1 MLKKL
6 FFLLFISLFLPAIA
20 FAQLPDPSSICS
32 FDPIYAD
39 PLEPPPP
46 VVYQI
51 DIGFVIDGVEDY
63 RTNCFGT
70 GFSFTGSSTF
80 APAGQADLTAS
91 VSEGSVTLSA
101 SAAQSGITLDA
112 HPRFA
117 DLNVTVTP
125 WVLSDISGSTYFF
138 NGEQTSFINTV
149 QTAQSH
155 PDTTASTQYSSALC
169 NGCTETTDIVPFSGT
184 VFPQGVISSFPE
196 IAAEAVYVKTRDIK
210 AGASVNVPSTENSLY
225 PGPNGAE
232 ASNQV
237 TAAGVV
243 HIENYY
249 DDGLNCSADSKNIGN
264 PINVATGNKYQS
276 ATDYQGAGDNPLS
289 LVRSYNSRQ
298 TAKDSPFGPGWT
310 HNFNSRIDFL
320 DGDRKVRVWRPDGRA
335 FFHNWIGGGW
345 DKPADFFGRFFIV
358 AATGDYEFTENFD
371 DKEIYDQF
379 TGKLKQVIF
388 KTGYTQDFTY
398 TNGLLT
404 QVSDL
409 FGKTLTF
416 TYNAENRVQSL
427 RDPSGQVITYEYDT
441 SGNLKRVNYPDVG
454 GGSTSVEYHYEDTNF
469 PNALTGMT
477 DETGER
483 VSTYAYEEIPYSQ
496 QMPYRD
502 VKRAILTEKAGGA
515 ESFSQ
520 SNAANLSTSFTNAA
534 GRESVYAF
542 KRREGRYKIDNI
554 EGLETAPGG
563 CPATSKFNTFTTNG
577 MIETQTDKEGN
588 VTEFTYDFSNTR
600 VETETTGLRW
610 ENDVVGST
618 VVNTPD
624 TTTTTKAWL
633 NLKPTSITTDKLS
646 TTFTYNPQGRLER
659 RTETDVTTQTVPY
672 STNGRQRSWNY
683 SYTFYS
689 GTAKV
694 MTESIDGP
702 RTDVN
707 DTTVR
712 EFDAEGNLTKVTN
725 PLGHITLL
733 ENYDANGRPGRIT
746 DANGTVTNLTYHPRG
761 WLLTSSLSDPE
772 LGAITTEYQ
781 YHPNGLLKRVILP
794 NNSYLEYQY
803 NAAEHLTALIAGE
816 KSGTTFTEIERI
828 DYTPSL
834 LDGEWESATTKDGA
848 GTVTRVQT
856 RVFDELGRLKEL
868 LGANS
873 QQTLFDYDK
882 NDLLGLTSEVGETS
896 TLTTSNEYDS
906 IQRLKKT
913 TDALS
918 GEVDY
923 AYDTEGNITSI
934 SDQRDNTTSYIY
946 DGFGNLI
953 QESSPD
959 AGTVVYHYDL
969 ADNLSRKIDARGIE
983 TLWAYDAL
991 NRITQ
996 ISFPANPAENKTFEY
1011 DIGTNAKGRLNK
1023 VSDEAGITS
1032 YAYDARGNQTL
1043 TSRVTGLLTLATSYH
1058 YNSVDQ
1064 VDSITY
1070 PSGRVVEFSF
1080 DALGRPN
1087 ALAAKANVGATAT
1100 SLISNITYK
1109 PFGPPNSMD
1118 FSNGLSRNLSF
1129 DTDYRIT
1136 GIDVSDGTSSVQN
1149 LSYQYDR
1156 FNNITILDNNLNST
1170 YSQGFFYDN
1179 LHRLTEASGGYGQ
1192 CSFTYDAVGNRTQ
1205 KQTVLSGNTETE
1217 IYAYPPPGSGNRL
1230 LSVDDGATTRSFSY
1244 DAAGNVTNDD
1254 KGTGTDVTLEFNN
1267 NNRLTSV
1274 DATVN

>member
-6 FFLLFISLFLPAIA
+6 FSLLFISLFLPAIA
-20 FAQLPDPSSICS
+20 LAQLPDPSSICS
-32 FDPIYAD
+32 FDPIYTD

-46 VVYQI
+46 VIYEVE
-51 DIGFVIDGVEDY
+51 IGYIVDGFDDY
-63 RTNCFGT
+63 RVNCLGT
-70 GFSFTGSSTF
+70 SFSFSHSTTF
-80 APAGQADLTAS
+80 APNGEASLEAS
-91 VSEGSVTLSA
+91 VSEGSINL
-101 SAAQSGITLDA
+101 AARATQSGFILSE
-112 HPRFA
+112 HSNYA
-117 DLNVTVTP
+117 DVSVRVTP
-125 WVLSDISGSTYFF
+125 WVLSDLSGTSYFF
-138 NGEQTSFINTV
+138 SGEQTSYIYEVGTSL
-149 QTAQSH
+149 SH
-155 PDTTASTQYSSALC
+155 PDTVFKTPYANKLSLC
-169 NGCTETTDIVPFSGT
+169 RGCTETTDIPGFSGLAFQSGST
-184 VFPQGVISSFPE
+184 PFPE
-196 IAAEAVYVKTRDIK
+196 IASGAFYRRTRDIK
-210 AGASVNVPSTENSLY
+210 AGALVNVPATEGSLY

-232 ASNQV
+232 AINNV

-249 DDGLNCSADSKNIGN
+249 DDGLNCSPDSKNIGN

-276 ATDYQGAGDNPLS
+276 ETDYQGAGDNPLS

-310 HNFNSRIDFL
+310 HNFNSRIDFI
-320 DGDRKVRVWRPDGRA
+320 DEYRKLRLWRPDGKA
-335 FFHNWIGGGW
+335 FFFNFRGGKYE
-345 DKPADFFGRFFIV
+345 KPADFFGRLTFTSI
-358 AATGDYEFTENFD
+358 ADYDFSENFD
-371 DKEIYDQF
+371 DKEIFDQF
-379 TGKLKQVIF
+379 TGQLKQKIF

-404 QVSDL
+404 QVSDT

-416 TYNAENRVQSL
+416 AYNADNRIESL
-427 RDPSGQVITYEYDT
+427 TDPSGQITTYEYDT
-441 SGNLKRVNYPDVG
+441 NGNLIKVNYPEVG
-454 GGSTSVEYHYEDTNF
+454 GGTTSVEYHYENPTF
-469 PNALTGMT
+469 IHALTGVT
-477 DETGER
+477 DETGQR
-483 VSTYAYEEIPYSQ
+483 VSTYAYESVPYSQ

-502 VKRAILTEKAGGA
+502 SKRAISTQKAGGA

-520 SNAANLSTSFTNAA
+520 SNASNLSTSFTNTS
-534 GRESVYAF
+534 GRESVYSF
-542 KRREGRYKIDNI
+542 KRREGRYKIDNV

-563 CPATSKFNTFTTNG
+563 CPATSKFNTFTSNG

-588 VTEFTYDFSNTR
+588 VTRFTYDSSNTR

-618 VVNTPD
+618 LVNTPD

-633 NLKPTSITTDKLS
+633 NLQPTSITTDKLS
-646 TTFTYNPQGRLER
+646 TTFTYNPQGRVER
-659 RTETDVTTQTVPY
+659 RTETDVSSQTVPY

-694 MTESIDGP
+694 MTETIDGP

-712 EFDAEGNLTKVTN
+712 EFDAEGNLIKVTN

-781 YHPNGLLKRVILP
+781 YHPNGLFKRVILP

-816 KSGTTFTEIERI
+816 KSGSTFTELERI
-828 DYTPSL
+828 DYKPSL
-834 LDGEWESATTKDGA
+834 LDGEWESATTKDSTGA
-848 GTVTRVQT
+848 VTRIQT

-873 QQTLFDYDK
+873 QQTIFDYDK
-882 NDLLGLTSEVGETS
+882 NDLLGVTSEVGESS
-896 TLTTSNEYDS
+896 TLTTSNEYDT

-934 SDQRDNTTSYIY
+934 SDQRDNATSYIY

-959 AGTVVYHYDL
+959 AGVIVYHYDS
-969 ADNLSRKIDARGIE
+969 ADNLIRKIDARGIE
-983 TLWAYDAL
+983 TQWTYDAL

-1023 VSDEAGITS
+1023 VSDEAGVTS

-1043 TSRVTGLLTLATSYH
+1043 TSRVAGSLTLATTYH

-1070 PSGRVVEFSF
+1070 PSGRIVEFSF
-1080 DALGRPN
+1080 DALGRPSGV
-1087 ALAAKANVGATAT
+1087 AAKANAGATAT

-1109 PFGPPNSMD
+1109 AFGPPSSMD
-1118 FSNGLSRNLSF
+1118 FANGLSRNLSF

-1136 GIDVSDGTSSVQN
+1136 GIDVSDGTSPVQS
-1149 LSYQYDR
+1149 LSYEYDR
-1156 FNNITILDNNLNST
+1156 FNNITVLDNNLNSI
-1170 YSQGFFYDN
+1170 YNQGFFYDD

-1192 CSFTYDAVGNRTQ
+1192 CSFTYDSVGNRTQ
-1205 KQTVLSGNTETE
+1205 KQTVLNGDTETE
-1217 IYAYPPPGSGNRL
+1217 TYTYPPPGSGNRL
-1230 LSVDDGATTRSFSY
+1230 LSVDNGATTRSFSY